1 MDGSLKLRS
10 YMNEVLKKRI
20 IDYMYDAY
28 ENSLLDKHSMHDFI
42 MHGSTFPGITNM
54 SDEQLIDDYES
65 MVDDDNEL
73 LVEVKADMAITKML
87 TE

>member
-1 MDGSLKLRS
+1 MSP
-10 YMNEVLKKRI
+10 ELKKKLI
-20 IDYMYDAY
+20 AYMYDAY
-28 ENSLLDKHSMHDFI
+28 ENSLLDKHSVYDFV
-42 MHGSTFPGITNM
+42 MYGSTFPGIVNM

-73 LVEVKADMAITKML
+73 LVEVKADMAVNKML